1 VARAS
6 AVTHLLDSD
15 VCVWLL
21 RGRREIRARV
31 ALAYGLVVATGNVRE
46 FARVPGLGVEEWAA

>member
-1 VARAS
+1 
-6 AVTHLLDSD
+6 VTHLLDSD